1 MKEPNEMMKD
11 PNAFRETP
19 DLPAELKQLR
29 DDFGHLANSVSELV
43 KQQATAATSKL
54 REHATTAGNALA
66 SNLNDIGN
74 SASKLT
80 EGAQANVMSTSR
92 DLEASIERNPL
103 TAVMVAAG
111 IGMVLGM
118 ISARA

>member
-1 MKEPNEMMKD
+1 MNQAGETHQ
-11 PNAFRETP
+11 TP
-19 DLPAELKQLR
+19 DLSAELKQLR

-43 KQQATAATSKL
+43 KQQTNSAASKL
-54 REHATTAGNALA
+54 REHAAAAGTTLT
-66 SNLNDIGN
+66 SNLANIGD

-80 EGAQANVMSTSR
+80 EGAQANVVSTSR
-92 DLEASIERNPL
+92 DLEASIERNPM

-118 ISARA
+118 IGARA